1 MFKSSLYIQGGYF
14 AKILSKHLLKILGK
28 AFSVTIQCNRKIEG
42 CQLDT
47 VTHIRFQSKPFFL
60 YLRFM
65 KGTAYK
71 FIFLIKLNGCDSFSL
86 LHFLSLLALSL
97 SLSLSAIKSISMF
110 LCSMIIHFLFFL
122 NMWISLSPTSD
133 VCSYRHDAY
142 INHEK

>member
-1 MFKSSLYIQGGYF
+1 MSSLYIQGSNF
-14 AKILSKHLLKILGK
+14 ALLLSKNLLKIFWK
-28 AFSVTIQCNRKIEG
+28 AFSVTMYCIRKIEG

-86 LHFLSLLALSL
+86 LHFLSLSL
-97 SLSLSAIKSISMF
+97 SLFAIKSISMF